1 MAITHLAPTTHVIP
15 LTMVRRERRMPAPG
29 TILRRAGERISAID
43 VLAEAEPGPRHFFID
58 IARGLGVPERE
69 VPKHL
74 VHERGVRIEAGEVI
88 AGPVG
93 ISRRTLRAPANGR
106 IVGIVGSRVLFEVS
120 GGKYELRSGFPGA
133 VTATDGSQS
142 VTIETSGAL
151 IQAAWGN
158 GQHDFGVMRMLA
170 ASPGDRLLPEQMDLD
185 LRGAIVIG
193 GICEASAPLHQ
204 AKELSLRGLILGSM
218 PADLVPVALRLPFP
232 ILLTEGFGR
241 LPISPPAYRLL
252 SANAGREAAVDAR
265 LPTPYDVLRP
275 EVIIPLPAT
284 QDLDLPEETFV
295 LSPGMQVRVLRAP
308 FHGAVGTIREVLS
321 QAVAFP
327 SGVLARS
334 ATVDLEG
341 IGTATVPLANLE
353 ILQ

>member
-15 LTMVRRERRMPAPG
+15 LTMVRRERRLPAPG
-29 TILRRAGERISAID
+29 TISVRTGQHVSE
-43 VLAEAEPGPRHFFID
+43 VETLAEAEPEPRHFFID

-74 VHERGVRIEAGEVI
+74 VHEPGARIEAGEVI

-106 IVGIVGSRVLFEVS
+106 IVSVVGSRVLFEVS
-120 GGKYELRSGFPGA
+120 GGKFELRSGFPGT

-142 VTIETSGAL
+142 VTVETSGAL
-151 IQAAWGN
+151 IQVAWGN
-158 GQHDFGVMRMLA
+158 GQRDFGVMRMLA
-170 ASPGDRLLPEQMDLD
+170 TSPGDRLRPEQMEID
-185 LRGAIVIG
+185 LRGAIVVG
-193 GICEASAPLHQ
+193 GICESSAPLHQ
-204 AKELSLRGLILGSM
+204 AQELTLRGLILGSM
-218 PADLVPVALRLPFP
+218 PADLVPVALRLSFP
-232 ILLTEGFGR
+232 VLLTEGFGE
-241 LPISPPAYRLL
+241 LPICPPAYRLL
-252 SANAGREAAVDAR
+252 STNAGREAAVDAH
-265 LPTPYDVLRP
+265 LPTPHDPMRP

-284 QDLDLPEETFV
+284 QDLDLPGDTFI
-295 LSPGMQVRVLRAP
+295 LSTGMQVRVLRAP
-308 FHGAVGTIREVLS
+308 FHGAVGTIREILS